1 MFGLGTLGVHER
13 LLLVDAAAADPVET
27 APAAAAAAAS
37 ELSEIKDNIKT
48 K

>member
-27 APAAAAAAAS
+27 APAAAAAS